1 MKNLGVSDSAV
12 CVGDDDEPSR
22 VENSKQPSA
31 MIRNNNCATDMVKLE
46 SDMPSSVAAGACPFS
61 RNQSVV
67 KVTESAVILSNLD
80 Q

>member
-1 MKNLGVSDSAV
+1 MNNLGGSRDSSAL
-12 CVGDDDEPSR
+12 CVG
-22 VENSKQPSA
+22 VENNKQA
-31 MIRNNNCATDMVKLE
+31 VNNCATDMVKLE